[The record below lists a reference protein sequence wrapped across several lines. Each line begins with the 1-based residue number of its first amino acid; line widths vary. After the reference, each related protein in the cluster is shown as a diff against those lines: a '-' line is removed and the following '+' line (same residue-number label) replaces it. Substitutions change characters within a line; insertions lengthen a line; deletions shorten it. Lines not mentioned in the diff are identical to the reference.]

1 MVVHNVN
8 SSGELYVNIIVCK
21 LTAIIYHGR
30 KVKMRKETRTYHF
43 RKWYADWSLVWCCYM
58 FMTWE
63 MQQVGEMGEV
73 RENWTRRVQGILL
86 FSKNIQGLSFII
98 ISEMI
103 LHHFQNDTKWGRQ
116 SWPRYGVVY
125 MPALSPP
132 LHIIYK
138 MILYH
143 FQNDTK
149 WGWQSW
155 HIYNVS
161 FWKWYEVGLTKL
173 AYI

>member
-1 MVVHNVN
+1 MVLLYVYDLRDAAGGGDGRGE
-8 SSGELYVNIIVCK
+8 GELNEEGTGYSPI
-21 LTAIIYHGR
+21 
-30 KVKMRKETRTYHF
+30 
-43 RKWYADWSLVWCCYM
+43 
-58 FMTWE
+58 
-63 MQQVGEMGEV
+63 
-73 RENWTRRVQGILL
+73 
-86 FSKNIQGLSFII
+86 SKNIQGLSFII

-132 LHIIYK
+132 LRIISK

-149 WGWQSW
+149 WG
-155 HIYNVS
+155 
-161 FWKWYEVGLTKL
+161 
-173 AYI
+173 